1 MHYILHNV
9 LSLFNKIV
17 FKMYVNLKKP
27 VSNFL
32 STAAFCTLFNC
43 CLDSY
48 AHTPSIENNKVL
60 RHLHYVGENVN

>member
-1 MHYILHNV
+1 
-9 LSLFNKIV
+9 
-17 FKMYVNLKKP
+17 MYVNLKKP